1 MSPTFLAIII
11 ISQSVFDLIVLTFI
25 IIKMSEIIN
34 SLKKAEK
41 DINELWKTYRLF
53 KSMIYGSHNRLIAK
67 LATTL
72 SKNEIHTD
80 FSETYLKDE

>member
-1 MSPTFLAIII
+1 MSPIAVFIL
-11 ISQSVFDLIVLTFI
+11 ISQSIFDFVILIFI
-25 IIKMSEIIN
+25 MFKMSEIIN

-41 DINELWKTYRLF
+41 DIDELWKTYRLF
-53 KSMIYGSHNRLIAK
+53 RSMIYGSHNRLIAK